1 MALQFALRFVH
12 IILLAKLTCSVI
24 TESTTMTTSIMRQC
38 ALVTGATDGIGKHT
52 AMQLANK
59 FNDLH
64 LLLHGRDADR
74 IEQSKQRI
82 LEASPSTIVNTFCYD
97 LSDIT
102 SVKAMAQDILSK
114 TDRLDMF
121 IQNAGV
127 FSSEFDVTSDGLEK
141 TFAVNVAAPFIL
153 AQKLFPLLR
162 RTAQSR
168 MLMVSSIS
176 QSDGGR
182 LDISNL
188 QFQKQG
194 SWDPYRSYGVSK
206 LQMAMLSAEI
216 SARVDPLEDVVVMSC
231 DPGTVNTKMLL
242 AGWGRCGMQV
252 SDANDEFKL
261 ISSFDVTKHGLYFVS
276 YQERRCAPDVY
287 DLEKRQLLWRELE
300 TITGTTGL

>member
-24 TESTTMTTSIMRQC
+24 TESTTTMTTSIMRQC

-64 LLLHGRDADR
+64 LLLHGRDA
-74 IEQSKQRI
+74 
-82 LEASPSTIVNTFCYD
+82 PIVNTFCYD

-127 FSSEFDVTSDGLEK
+127 FSSEFNVTSDGLEK